1 MKEKYSPQDVGELD
15 TPDIHYGVDMDR
27 KNHSQDVL
35 AMYLEFFK
43 LADRP
48 FRLTADPKYI
58 YKADSHVRAEAYLR
72 YVLHIRDS
80 IAVVIGEP
88 GTGKTMIIEDVL
100 ASLTERPQVIRIH
113 QTQLNPTEFL
123 IAILMQLEGGVSV
136 SGKAELLH
144 RLNHV
149 LITHHRE
156 ARRVVL
162 IVDEAQNLSATVL
175 EEIRLLSATE
185 VDGRKVM
192 SVILTGHP
200 SLERALALRGGE
212 ALVQR
217 VQLRCHI
224 EPLTEE
230 EIPRYIAQRLKVAGR
245 ESLVEFLPDTAPLIY
260 RYTGGI
266 PRLINALCDLSLVA
280 AFMRRVTEIAEPVVF
295 SAVEKLQ
302 WSPYALRIG
311 GGQRTA
317 LTGKTKKDARH
328 AAKLIL
334 RCKGRVLGEYPLERS
349 SFLIGRGRYDDI
361 QLDDRRVSRSHAR
374 IVNLHGEYYVQDL
387 GSTNGTF
394 VNERPVKRHHLQDGD
409 TLGIG
414 GHELMFIDEFWIP
427 ALDEATLLAGPGER
441 RQLNAGEGI
450 RQEDEEDRPRLYV
463 VGETPA

>member
-1 MKEKYSPQDVGELD
+1 
-15 TPDIHYGVDMDR
+15 
-27 KNHSQDVL
+27 
-35 AMYLEFFK
+35 MYLEFFK

-48 FRLTADPKYI
+48 FRLTADPKYL
-58 YKADSHVRAEAYLR
+58 YKSDSHVRAEAYLR

-100 ASLTERPQVIRIH
+100 SSLKERPLIVRIH

-123 IAILMQLEGGVSV
+123 IAMLMQLEGSV
-136 SGKAELLH
+136 ADTGKAELLH
-144 RLNHV
+144 RLNHF
-149 LITHHRE
+149 LIERHRE
-156 ARRVVL
+156 GRRVVL
-162 IVDEAQNLSATVL
+162 IVDEAQNLSPVVL

-185 VDGRKVM
+185 VDGRKVI

-200 SLERALALRGGE
+200 SLERVLAVRGGE

-230 EIPRYIAQRLKVAGR
+230 EIPRYIAHRLRVAGR
-245 ESLVEFLPDTAPLIY
+245 DSPVEFQPDTATLIH

-280 AFMRRVTEIAEPVVF
+280 AFMRRITEISEPVVF
-295 SAVEKLQ
+295 AAIEKLQ
-302 WSPYALRIG
+302 WRPYAERLGVG
-311 GGQRTA
+311 GRA
-317 LTGKTKKDARH
+317 LPTKAVKKDARH

-334 RCKGRVLGEYPLERS
+334 RHHGRVLGEYPLERS

-374 IVNLHGEYYVQDL
+374 IVNLHGEFYVQDL

-394 VNERPVKRHHLQDGD
+394 VNERSVKRHHLQDGD
-409 TLGIG
+409 TLNIG
-414 GHELMFIDEFWIP
+414 GHELVFIDEFWIP
-427 ALDEATLLAGPGER
+427 ALDEAALLSPPVDR
-441 RQLNAGEGI
+441 RQGAT
-450 RQEDEEDRPRLYV
+450 DEENTQETAAEGSDRPRLYV
-463 VGETPA
+463 VGDLPA